1 MIQLL
6 RVLTIL
12 LLFMASAIAQTGGAI
27 KGSQQVTLRGRV
39 TDAQTGEPMAK
50 VKVIVIGSE
59 HRAATDERGA
69 FVIQGLTEGEVELY
83 ITTVGYGLVKKR
95 VTLKAGEETNLP
107 IALNQESA
115 PLLSTVTVTA
125 GAFTEAETNLAS
137 AHSLNKPELRALST
151 VLVADPVRAAQGL
164 PGIVGNDDFRSEF
177 SLRGAG
183 FRRVGFFIDGLL
195 LPENP
200 THTIFGDDDAGQI
213 SILNADTVASVTLL
227 SGAYP
232 SKYGDNTA
240 GLLQFETREG
250 NRVKPAGRVAASL
263 LSTSAVF
270 DGPLANK
277 RGAWLVT
284 ARKSYL
290 QYLLG
295 QLNDEEEDEPF
306 AIDFTDAQAKAVY
319 NLFSRHQIGL
329 TAILGRSDFD
339 LSDARRSLGP
349 NDLRTSK
356 SLISLLYAHWDY
368 NAGPRLSAQTRFF
381 GMYGEFINQNPDEL
395 TLLKGE
401 SYQWGI
407 RSDLNFL
414 AHPAHRIEG
423 GVYLRSVLGAGS
435 ERSYAPP
442 PFRLLAD
449 FDRRARQQ
457 GYYLQDTWSNQ
468 RFRLALT
475 GGVRIDHTSLT
486 DETVVTP
493 RAALSFAPL
502 EHTRIRLGWGQYTE
516 FPNCGELFGS
526 RGNPRLRAERSMH
539 YNASIEHLIGDKT
552 RIVAEVYDREEKN
565 LLFSLNNPLI
575 QNGQLAFI
583 SFPFQ
588 NSLGGYARGF
598 ELSLHRRSA
607 NRLAGW
613 LSYSYLKT
621 RFTDSVTGF
630 SFAGD
635 FDQRHTVSAY
645 GGYRLT
651 NTINLSAQWRYGSGL
666 PMVGFFREE
675 NGQVVLGGEPN
686 RVRLPAYSRLD
697 LRINKAFYFKR
708 SKLTLSGEVLNVLA
722 RDNFRQD
729 GRRREKLLP
738 FLPSVGIAFEF

>member
-1 MIQLL
+1 MTKLFHILA
-6 RVLTIL
+6 VL
-12 LLFMASAIAQTGGAI
+12 FFFAASVVAQTSEVIQGGH
-27 KGSQQVTLRGRV
+27 QVTLRGRV
-39 TDAQTGEPMAK
+39 TDAQTGEPIVK
-50 VKVIVIGSE
+50 VKIIVIGSE
-59 HRAATDERGA
+59 HRATTNESGI
-69 FVIQGLTEGEVELY
+69 FVIQGLSEGEVELY
-83 ITTVGYGLVKKR
+83 ITTVGYGLVKRR
-95 VTLKAGEETNLP
+95 VTLKADSETNLP
-107 IALNQESA
+107 IALNQEAA
-115 PLLSTVTVTA
+115 PLLSAVTITA
-125 GAFTEAETNLAS
+125 GAFTDTETNVAS
-137 AHSLNKPELRALST
+137 EHSLNKPELRALST

-164 PGIVGNDDFRSEF
+164 PGVVGNDDFRSEF
-177 SLRGAG
+177 SVRGAG
-183 FRRVGFFIDGLL
+183 FKRVGFFIDGLL

-213 SILNADTVASVTLL
+213 SILNADTVASVALL

-240 GLLQFETREG
+240 GLLRIETREG

-263 LSTSAVF
+263 LSSSAVF
-270 DGPLANK
+270 DGPFAGK

-295 QLNDEEEDEPF
+295 QLSDEEEDEPF

-319 NLFSRHQIGL
+319 YLSPRHQVGL
-329 TAILGRSDFD
+329 TAILGQSDFD
-339 LSDARRSLGP
+339 SSASRRAFGP
-349 NDLRTSK
+349 NDLLKSK

-368 NAGPRLSAQTRFF
+368 TAGPRFSSQTRFF

-407 RSDLNFL
+407 RSDISFL
-414 AHPAHRIEG
+414 ARPEHRIET
-423 GVYLRSVLGAGS
+423 GVYLRSLLGAGS
-435 ERSYAPP
+435 ERSYSPP

-457 GYYLQDTWSNQ
+457 GYYLQDTWSSQ

-475 GGVRIDHTSLT
+475 GGARVDHTSLT
-486 DETVVTP
+486 GETVVTP

-502 EHTRIRLGWGQYTE
+502 
-516 FPNCGELFGS
+516 
-526 RGNPRLRAERSMH
+526 
-539 YNASIEHLIGDKT
+539 
-552 RIVAEVYDREEKN
+552 
-565 LLFSLNNPLI
+565 
-575 QNGQLAFI
+575 
-583 SFPFQ
+583 Q
-588 NSLGGYARGF
+588 NSLRGYARGF

-607 NRLAGW
+607 NRLTGW
-613 LSYSYLKT
+613 LAYSYLKT
-621 RFTDSVTGF
+621 RFTDEGAGF
-630 SFAGD
+630 NFAGD
-635 FDQRHTVSAY
+635 FDQRHTISAY

-651 NTINLSAQWRYGSGL
+651 NTLNLSAQWRYGSGL

-675 NGQVVLGGEPN
+675 SGQVALGSERN

-708 SKLTLSGEVLNVLA
+708 SKLTLSGEALNALA
-722 RDNFRQD
+722 RDNLRQD

>member
-1 MIQLL
+1 M
-6 RVLTIL
+6 
-12 LLFMASAIAQTGGAI
+12 
-27 KGSQQVTLRGRV
+27 LRGRV
-39 TDAQTGEPMAK
+39 TDAQTGEPIAK

-59 HRAATDERGA
+59 HRATTDESGI
-69 FVIQGLTEGEVELY
+69 FVIHGLSEGEVELY

-107 IALNQESA
+107 IALNQEAA
-115 PLLSTVTVTA
+115 PLLSAVTVTA
-125 GAFTEAETNLAS
+125 GAFTDTETNVAS
-137 AHSLNKPELRALST
+137 EHSLNKPELRALST

-164 PGIVGNDDFRSEF
+164 PGVVGNDDFRSEF
-177 SLRGAG
+177 SIRGAG
-183 FRRVGFFIDGLL
+183 FKRVGFFIDGLL

-213 SILNADTVASVTLL
+213 SILNADTVASVALL

-240 GLLQFETREG
+240 GLLRIETREG
-250 NRVKPAGRVAASL
+250 NRVKPAGRIAASL
-263 LSTSAVF
+263 LSSSAVF
-270 DGPLANK
+270 DGPIAGK

-295 QLNDEEEDEPF
+295 QLNDEDEDEPF

-319 NLFSRHQIGL
+319 NLSLRHQVGL
-329 TAILGRSDFD
+329 TAILGQSDFD
-339 LSDARRSLGP
+339 SSASRRAFGP
-349 NDLRTSK
+349 NDLLKSK

-368 NAGPRLSAQTRFF
+368 TAGPRFSSQTRFF

-401 SYQWGI
+401 SYQWGV
-407 RSDLNFL
+407 RSDINVL
-414 AHPAHRIEG
+414 ARPEHRIET
-423 GVYLRSVLGAGS
+423 GVYLRSLLGAGS
-435 ERSYAPP
+435 ERSYSPL

-457 GYYLQDTWSNQ
+457 GYYLQDTWSSQ
-468 RFRLALT
+468 RLRLALT
-475 GGVRIDHTSLT
+475 GGARADQTSLT
-486 DETVVTP
+486 GETVVTP

-502 EHTRIRLGWGQYTE
+502 ENTRIRLGWGQYAE
-516 FPNCGELFGS
+516 FPNFGELFGS
-526 RGNPRLRAERSMH
+526 RGNTHLRAERSTH
-539 YNASIEHLIGDKT
+539 YNASVEHLIGDRT
-552 RIVAEVYDREEKN
+552 RIVAEVYDREDKD
-565 LLFSLNNPLI
+565 LLFSLRDSLI
-575 QNGQLAFI
+575 RNGQLTFI

-588 NSLGGYARGF
+588 NSLRGYARGF

-607 NRLAGW
+607 NRLTGW
-613 LSYSYLKT
+613 LAYSYLKT
-621 RFTDSVTGF
+621 RFTDSITGF
-630 SFAGD
+630 NFAGD
-635 FDQRHTVSAY
+635 FDQRHTISAY

-651 NTINLSAQWRYGSGL
+651 NTLNLSAQWRYGSGL

-675 NGQVVLGGEPN
+675 GGQVALGSERN

-708 SKLTLSGEVLNVLA
+708 SKLTLSGEALNALA

-729 GRRREKLLP
+729 GRGREKLLP
-738 FLPSVGIAFEF
+738 LLPSVGIAFEF